1 MAETVES
8 ATKTLSAR
16 HRQDEPAAA
25 EADIPFDNARR
36 IRENP
41 ASEGESH

>member
-16 HRQDEPAAA
+16 HGRGWPAAA
-25 EADIPFDNARR
+25 VADFPFDNARR

-41 ASEGESH
+41 ASEGESL